1 MDQVY
6 TGHVQWPFNGSYTQ
20 GGSNNGFPIDLT
32 SPMDP
37 DGNARACPRSMRGI
51 KLTYNCGIDS
61 PDWLEL
67 NIEPLYVNNNTS
79 LTSNAARLLIRA
91 KYFYV

>member
-1 MDQVY
+1 MDSVY
-6 TGHVQWPFNGSYTQ
+6 TGHVQWPFDGSYTQ

-32 SPMDP
+32 SPLDP
-37 DGNARACPRSMRGI
+37 DGNARACPRSMRCL

-67 NIEPLYVNNNTS
+67 NVEPLYVNNNTS
-79 LTSNAARLLIRA
+79 LNANAARLLIRA